1 MEKMNVIQRLAPNYW
16 LGYYVVYLSVLTFL
30 LVRHRDE
37 VTDWSGI
44 EYIFTLAAIFTVSVG
59 TALTSAIIA
68 EGVGYMVLLIPKR
81 VKHLK
86 DEGRREGRM
95 EGRMEGRVEGR
106 MEERAEARERAG
118 KAFARFERGEITF
131 DELRRL
137 TSGQD

>member
-16 LGYYVVYLSVLTFL
+16 LGYYAVYLSVLIFL

-37 VTDWSGI
+37 VMDWSGTG
-44 EYIFTLAAIFTVSVG
+44 YIFTLAAIFTVSVG

-68 EGVGYMVLLIPKR
+68 EGVGYVVLLIPKR
-81 VKHLK
+81 VKKLK

-95 EGRMEGRVEGR
+95 EGRVEGR
-106 MEERAEARERAG
+106 MEARAEERERVG

-131 DELRRL
+131 DELRRM
-137 TSGQD
+137 TSDQD